1 MISGYGEDDTVLIP
15 NGTWSTTK
23 SGSDIL
29 ITVGDDSIT
38 LSGAASLKA
47 VNIVNN
53 TKANTL
59 ITGTSHFDSITNTGS
74 NVTITTSTP
83 AVVRNEAANVSIQTG
98 ADDDGITCEDATA
111 TIFGGS
117 GNDTLKGGT
126 LMSGDTGNDVFV
138 HTGGAVTITD
148 YTAGAD
154 KISLNGATLST
165 YALNGNDV
173 ILNFGDNDSLT
184 VSAGKGKKITFAEGK
199 KSGVYIFEEDRLF
212 NSGKTAVTLTSSATG
227 FDAGSYSALVTI
239 NASASDNTVELIGNA
254 KNNVISANDK
264 GATLKGGAGND
275 KLRGGAGTDSLWG
288 GDGADT
294 FFYAK
299 GDGKD
304 YIYGFSND
312 DQLTLKVGSTIIA
325 VFKEFTA
332 STFNVDLNGTR
343 HQITKWQDKKFLRRK
358 ILSGSWQTG

>member
-1 MISGYGEDDTVLIP
+1 M
-15 NGTWSTTK
+15 
-23 SGSDIL
+23 
-29 ITVGDDSIT
+29 
-38 LSGAASLKA
+38 
-47 VNIVNN
+47 
-53 TKANTL
+53 
-59 ITGTSHFDSITNTGS
+59 
-74 NVTITTSTP
+74 
-83 AVVRNEAANVSIQTG
+83 
-98 ADDDGITCEDATA
+98 
-111 TIFGGS
+111 GS
-117 GNDTLKGGT
+117 GFIGK
-126 LMSGDTGNDVFV
+126 VI
-138 HTGGAVTITD
+138 ITD

-173 ILNFGDNDSLT
+173 ILNLGNNDSLT

-212 NSGKTAVTLTSSATG
+212 NSGKTSVTLTSSATG
-227 FDAGSYSALVTI
+227 FDAGSYSALVTV
-239 NASASDNTVELIGNA
+239 NASASDNAVKLIGNA

-264 GATLKGGAGND
+264 GATLKSGTGND
-275 KLRGGAGTDSLWG
+275 KLRG

-304 YIYGFSND
+304 YICGFGND
-312 DQLTLKVGSTIIA
+312 DLLEITGLKGNVAGTFNSKGDQLTLKVGSTIIA

-343 HQITKWQDKKFLRRK
+343 HQITKWQDKKFLCRK